1 MDGEPSVFTSAE
13 VAHANTLRNG
23 NNENVLVS
31 YFTPRLQEIVS
42 SINPNVNLYNSEQ
55 YKWLRAPSAAPE
67 CEMKPDLFVAYDA
80 LVERRDPYKN
90 APECATSRQFG
101 IFPCWNCRASIW
113 CLFDAKWDL
122 DLTAL
127 GEKAKYLECC
137 GANCRLWDGETP
149 TLKLI
154 LFDC

>member
-90 APECATSRQFG
+90 APEWA
-101 IFPCWNCRASIW
+101 IW
-113 CLFDAKWDL
+113 YLPL
-122 DLTAL
+122 LEL
-127 GEKAKYLECC
+127 QSKYLVF
-137 GANCRLWDGETP
+137 
-149 TLKLI
+149 I
-154 LFDC
+154 